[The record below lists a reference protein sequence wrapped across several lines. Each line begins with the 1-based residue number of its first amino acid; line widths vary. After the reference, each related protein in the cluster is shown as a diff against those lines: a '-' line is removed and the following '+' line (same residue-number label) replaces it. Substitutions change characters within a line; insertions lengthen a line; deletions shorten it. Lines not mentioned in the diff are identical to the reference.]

1 MNKRLQRLWL
11 FFTNWME
18 LDTFDT
24 EEELDD
30 QLELLHR
37 QNIPTKVVDRT
48 NEKGEAEF
56 VLCVRPPDRD
66 YARYCTGWR
75 RWPAHLRRP
84 IFCVHRPPKA
94 EQLYKYAAYIPGY
107 IL

>member
-18 LDTFDT
+18 LDTFDS

-75 RWPAHLRRP
+75 LSLIH
-84 IFCVHRPPKA
+84 I
-94 EQLYKYAAYIPGY
+94 
-107 IL
+107 

>member
-48 NEKGEAEF
+48 NEKARQSLCSASVPLIGIMPVTAPAGGAE
-56 VLCVRPPDRD
+56 
-66 YARYCTGWR
+66 
-75 RWPAHLRRP
+75 
-84 IFCVHRPPKA
+84 HR
-94 EQLYKYAAYIPGY
+94 
-107 IL
+107 

>member
-1 MNKRLQRLWL
+1 MNKRLLRFWL
-11 FFTNWME
+11 FFTNWVE
-18 LDTFDT
+18 LDTFDS

-30 QLELLHR
+30 ELELLQR

-48 NEKGEAEF
+48 NEKGATEF

-75 RWPAHLRRP
+75 P
-84 IFCVHRPPKA
+84 
-94 EQLYKYAAYIPGY
+94 
-107 IL
+107 

>member
-18 LDTFDT
+18 LDTFDS

-56 VLCVRPPDRD
+56 VLCVRPPIGIMPVT
-66 YARYCTGWR
+66 A
-75 RWPAHLRRP
+75 PAGG
-84 IFCVHRPPKA
+84 A
-94 EQLYKYAAYIPGY
+94 EQR
-107 IL
+107 

>member
-18 LDTFDT
+18 LDTFDS

-66 YARYCTGWR
+66 
-75 RWPAHLRRP
+75 
-84 IFCVHRPPKA
+84 
-94 EQLYKYAAYIPGY
+94 
-107 IL
+107 

>member
-30 QLELLHR
+30 QLELLLR
-37 QNIPTKVVDRT
+37 ICAGRF
-48 NEKGEAEF
+48 F
-56 VLCVRPPDRD
+56 V
-66 YARYCTGWR
+66 CTGPQKQSSCINMLHIFLDIFFNYCINIQSVTKALGIRCKVWR
-75 RWPAHLRRP
+75 FSALTENPLR
-84 IFCVHRPPKA
+84 V
-94 EQLYKYAAYIPGY
+94 
-107 IL
+107 